1 MDVGGGSGAFLAAV
15 ASAYPKLRA
24 TLFDLPEV
32 VPSAEERFRRA
43 GLADRVTVTG
53 GSFRDGPLPV
63 GADAISLVR
72 VLYDHADE
80 TVALLLARVREALPP
95 GGRLVISEP
104 MTGGDR
110 PSRPGDTYFALYT
123 MSMGTGRTRAPAE
136 IAGLLKAAGF
146 ADVAVRPTKRPFVT
160 SVVEARQSS

>member
-1 MDVGGGSGAFLAAV
+1 V
-15 ASAYPKLRA
+15 ASAYPKLEA

-32 VPSAEERFRRA
+32 VPAAEERFRRA
-43 GLADRVTVTG
+43 GLGDRVTVQG
-53 GSFRDGPLPV
+53 GSFREGPLPK

-80 TVALLLARVREALPP
+80 TVALLLRRVRAALPP
-95 GGRLVISEP
+95 GGRVIVSEP
-104 MTGGDR
+104 MTGGAR

-123 MSMGTGRTRAPAE
+123 MSMGTGRTRAPEE

-146 ADVAVRPTKRPFVT
+146 ADVAVRPTRRPFVT
-160 SVVEARQSS
+160 SVVEARQPDEKKLSK